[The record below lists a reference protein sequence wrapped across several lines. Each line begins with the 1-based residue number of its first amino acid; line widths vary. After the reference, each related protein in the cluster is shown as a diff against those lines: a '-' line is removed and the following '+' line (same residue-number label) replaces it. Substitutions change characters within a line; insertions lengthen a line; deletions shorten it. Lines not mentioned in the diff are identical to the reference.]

1 MRVLIQM
8 RHNPEIAEASMGMNM
23 VPYYLPISSE
33 GFSFD
38 ANYMPVQLP
47 DKQPREAVGA
57 MEVGR
62 LYRFDTQPEVSTYLV
77 RGEVE
82 SEDALARLMDAVER
96 DDDGV
101 GVFADPQIEPII
113 VCGGSPPVGN
123 DQTVENL
130 LKVLQLHAKG
140 MDGSNVMVAIV
151 DTGINLAHLK
161 SKGKTP
167 KLDASKSWA
176 PNPSVTPGNAR
187 VGHGTMCAFD
197 VCIAAPNCT
206 LLDYALLQST
216 RSGGSKMDGFLSDAI
231 RAFSQLRDLLSAA
244 PEPKPA
250 LVVNNSWGMYHPSW
264 DFPVGHPGNYSD
276 NPHHPFNITVESL
289 EDAGAD
295 ILFAAGNCG
304 ADCPDPRCKGVTNR
318 PIYGANSH
326 SSVLCIAG
334 IDINKSRVGYSSQG
348 PGRLDSKKPDLCA
361 YTHFSGSEA
370 FGAGSP
376 DSGTSAAC
384 PVAAGVVAAIRSF
397 KSPTDLPPTQLREL
411 LRRTTED
418 LGATGFDY
426 NHGYG
431 AIDVAS
437 ILGALDR
444 LDIQELPIG
453 GKLSGRLNKTNDSTL
468 FRISVD
474 KPIILK
480 LDGPSG
486 VDFDVY
492 LRREAKPTPREF
504 DYRGYTSSADE
515 EVHLTA
521 VDPGEYL
528 ILVDSYRGAG
538 EFTLQAGVL

>member
-8 RHNPEIAEASMGMNM
+8 RHSPEIHDASMGMNM
-23 VPYYLPISSE
+23 VPYSLPISSAA
-33 GFSFD
+33 FSLD
-38 ANYMPVQLP
+38 TNYMPVQLP
-47 DKQPREAVGA
+47 NKQPRESVGA
-57 MEVGR
+57 TEVGR
-62 LYRFDTQPEVSTYLV
+62 LFDFDAQPEVSTYLV

-82 SEDALARLMDAVER
+82 NEFALRALMLAVEGH
-96 DDDGV
+96 DDGV
-101 GVFADPQIEPII
+101 GVFADPQIEPCI
-113 VCGGSPPVGN
+113 VCGGDAPVGN
-123 DQTVENL
+123 DQNVENL

-140 MDGSNVMVAIV
+140 MDGSDVMVAIV

-167 KLDASKSWA
+167 NFDASKSWT
-176 PNPSVTPGNAR
+176 PNPSITPGNAP
-187 VGHGTMCAFD
+187 VNHGTMCAFD

-216 RSGGSKMDGFLSDAI
+216 RSGGSRMDGFLSDAI
-231 RAFSQLRDLLSAA
+231 KAFSQLRDMLSAA

-250 LVVNNSWGMYHPSW
+250 LVVNNSWGMFHPSW
-264 DFPVGHPGNYSD
+264 DFPPGHPSNYSN
-276 NPHHPFNITVESL
+276 NPMHPFNIAVESL

-304 ADCPDPRCKGVTNR
+304 ADCPDGRCRGVTNMA
-318 PIYGANSH
+318 IYGANSH
-326 SSVLCIAG
+326 PSVLCIAG
-334 IDINKSRVGYSSQG
+334 VDIHKSRVGYSSQG

-361 YTHFSGSEA
+361 YTHFLGSEA

-397 KSPTDLPPTQLREL
+397 KSPTDLPPAQLREL

-426 NHGYG
+426 NHGFG
-431 AIDVAS
+431 LINVAA

-444 LDIQELPIG
+444 LDIQELPVG
-453 GKLSGRLNKTNDSTL
+453 GSLSGRLNKTDDSAL
-468 FRISVD
+468 FRITVD
-474 KPIILK
+474 KPIVLK

-486 VDFDVY
+486 ADFDVY

-504 DYRGYTSSADE
+504 DYRGYTNSADE
-515 EVHLTA
+515 EVHLSA